1 MARSAI
7 GVALVVLM
15 IQAFLVALLWK
26 RPLQSCKCLSEKHRL
41 GRRSSDGSDAT
52 SEEISKRFNET
63 WPSLKRRL
71 CPNMIPNV
79 DMGPKIFQLARD
91 ELQMKS
97 LTAEALGSNLDFS
110 GNAHSRAFKF
120 APGGWS
126 FAPNG
131 VNPGGTNTTV
141 YLRIYK
147 AANDQIRYWAKE
159 TLADK
164 GILRFFADSLKE
176 MHATHDTCIVTVMR
190 DPIERF
196 LSAYNEIEHRL
207 AVEPQRLQDPH
218 PLLYTRYQN
227 GTKARF
233 IEFIADYVG
242 GPERAGWKWFQMELE
257 HVWGMSGLLYQLS
270 KHQLRLTDYMASLK
284 NLSSSWPKF
293 LADTCPGLPDEAIKV
308 PMKITSQHDSSNDPF
323 GNHAAA
329 KAVWVDQ
336 SSNTARALCALNV
349 LEYAC
354 FDKLDIHNLCKDV
367 YSRASFVSAV
377 LHQEVASSMP
387 TSSAG
392 NTKIMSGQLLQGKT
406 SGRVPIIIKGEH

>member
-15 IQAFLVALLWK
+15 AQAFLVVLLWK
-26 RPLQSCKCLSEKHRL
+26 RPLQSSKCLSEKQRL
-41 GRRSSDGSDAT
+41 GGRGSDGSDAA

-63 WPSLKRRL
+63 WPSLKWRL

-79 DMGPKIFQLARD
+79 DLGSQIFQLARD
-91 ELQMKS
+91 ELQMKP
-97 LTAEALGSNLDFS
+97 LDAEALRSNFDFS

-120 APGGWS
+120 APGGWT
-126 FAPNG
+126 FAQHG
-131 VNPGGTNTTV
+131 VNPGSTNTTV
-141 YLRIYK
+141 YLRIFK

-164 GILRFFADSLKE
+164 GTLRFFADSLKE
-176 MHATHDTCIVTVMR
+176 MHAVHGACIVTVMR

-207 AVEPQRLQDPH
+207 EVEPQRLQEPH

-227 GTKARF
+227 GTQARF
-233 IEFIADYVG
+233 IEFVADYVG
-242 GPERAGWKWFQMELE
+242 GPERAGWKWFHMELE
-257 HVWGMSGLLYQLS
+257 HVWGMSGILYQLS
-270 KHQLRLTDYMASLK
+270 KHQLRLTNYMASLES
-284 NLSSSWPKF
+284 LSSSWPKF
-293 LADTCPGLPDEAIKV
+293 LADTCPGLPDEAV
-308 PMKITSQHDSSNDPF
+308 ELPMKITGQHDSSNDPF

-329 KAVWVDQ
+329 KAVWAEQ

-349 LEYAC
+349 LDYAC

-367 YSRASFVSAV
+367 YSSASFVNAV
-377 LHQEVASSMP
+377 LQKEISTSISTP
-387 TSSAG
+387 TTG
-392 NTKIMSGQLLQGKT
+392 NAKTISGQFV
-406 SGRVPIIIKGEH
+406 RV